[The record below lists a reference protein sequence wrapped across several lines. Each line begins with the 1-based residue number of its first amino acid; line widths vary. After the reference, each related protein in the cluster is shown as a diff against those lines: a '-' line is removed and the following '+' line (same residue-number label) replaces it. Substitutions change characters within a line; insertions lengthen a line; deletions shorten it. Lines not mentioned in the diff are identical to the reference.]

1 MLVVFILKV
10 KLLHKDESEQLA
22 SICKTTYLYWN
33 SVYDGIYIIPTISFQ
48 IDSKSLEITFKWLR
62 IVYSHY
68 WRIITDE
75 EESMYISAITNKD
88 KQTT

>member
-10 KLLHKDESEQLA
+10 KLLHKDEPEQLA
-22 SICKTTYLYWN
+22 SICKTTYLYYN
-33 SVYDGIYIIPTISFQ
+33 DVYDGNYIIPTVSVQ
-48 IDSKSLEITFKWLR
+48 IDSEGLEITFKWLR

-68 WRIITDE
+68 WRIITNE
-75 EESMYISAITNKD
+75 EESMYTSAIINKN

>member
-22 SICKTTYLYWN
+22 SICKTTYLYYN
-33 SVYDGIYIIPTISFQ
+33 DVYDGNYIIPTISIQ
-48 IDSKSLEITFKWLR
+48 IDSEGLEITFKWLR

-68 WRIITDE
+68 WRIITNE
-75 EESMYISAITNKD
+75 EESIYTSAIINKN
-88 KQTT
+88 KQTK